1 MVTEDDVS
9 REEHVSR
16 GDIFLV
22 ALNPTRGSEIRKTRP
37 CVVVSP
43 DELNAHLRTVI
54 VAPLTTGGH
63 PYPFRVRCRFDGKD
77 GHVAADQLR
86 AIDRD
91 RLVKRLG
98 SLSET
103 TLNQL
108 LGVLQAMFVV

>member
-1 MVTEDDVS
+1 MVTEK
-9 REEHVSR
+9 RVSR

-43 DELNAHLRTVI
+43 DELNAHLRTYI

-63 PYPFRVRCRFDGKD
+63 PYPFRVRCSFDGKD
-77 GHVAADQLR
+77 GHVVADQLR
-86 AIDRD
+86 AVDKDRF
-91 RLVKRLG
+91 LKRLG

-103 TLNQL
+103 KLNEI
-108 LGVLQAMFVV
+108 LGVLQAMFAV